1 MEKQTISSIQKAITI
16 LELLGN
22 EPYEYTAQAIAKATD
37 INITTIY
44 RILYQLEDSYMVVMD
59 RESKKYKI
67 GPNMYHIGSTYLYN
81 NNYKDRLQE
90 ILSEIADI
98 TKESVGMAIKDGDK
112 IISIIEIEVHQPMK
126 MNDVPGKY
134 FQPNKGNYG
143 KCLMAFQD
151 PEYIENYL
159 NTHTFEKSYPATLTE
174 KDELLAEYEKIRKQG
189 YSQSIDEIGI
199 DVIGAGVPL
208 FNKEGKVR
216 ACVAIAFFREDGWEN
231 KLEKLTKLLLSYQ
244 RTLEQYML
252 QS

>member
-16 LELLGN
+16 LELLGS
-22 EPYEYTAQAIAKATD
+22 EPYEYTAQVISKQTD
-37 INITTIY
+37 INITTVY
-44 RILYQLEDSYMVVMD
+44 RILYQLEESDMVAMD

-81 NNYKDRLQE
+81 KNYKIMLEE
-90 ILSEIADI
+90 ILSEIADK

-112 IISIIEIEVHQPMK
+112 IISVIEIEVHQPMK

-151 PEYIENYL
+151 RDYIEHYL
-159 NTHTFEKSYPATLTE
+159 DTHTFEKSCPATLTQKE
-174 KDELLAEYEKIRKQG
+174 ELLSEYEKIRKQG
-189 YSQSIDEIGI
+189 YSESIDEIGI
-199 DVIGAGVPL
+199 DVIGVGIPL
-208 FNKEGKVR
+208 FNKAGQVH

-231 KLEKLTKLLLSYQ
+231 KLKNLRELLLSYQ
-244 RTLEQYML
+244 KTLEQYL
-252 QS
+252 PYS